1 MKIKNLIAVL
11 ALAALS
17 TATASAAYTVSVAPV
32 LPLDAL
38 PGGVG
43 QFMFTY
49 TFGSGTGGPYNIDG
63 FMWAGTSSG
72 AFDSFGINAAL
83 SDFTSGSQ
91 LSATGG
97 VYDVFVNWD
106 LKDTV
111 VPGDY
116 TIGLQL
122 LVTAN
127 WSIELPAA
135 GTSTTIHVVP
145 EPGQAVLLGCA
156 ALVFASRRSM
166 KKKRN
171 G

>member
-1 MKIKNLIAVL
+1 MKIKNLITLL
-11 ALAALS
+11 AMATLG
-17 TATASAAYTVSVAPV
+17 TATVSAAYTVSVAPV

-49 TFGSGTGGPYNIDG
+49 TFGSGIGGPYSIDG

-72 AFDSFGINAAL
+72 AFDSFGINATL
-83 SDFTSGSQ
+83 SDFTSGSS
-91 LSATGG
+91 LPAAGG
-97 VYDVFVNWD
+97 VYDVCVNWD
-106 LKDTV
+106 LKGSVT
-111 VPGDY
+111 PGDY

-122 LVTAN
+122 YASGN
-127 WSIELPAA
+127 WVELPGA
-135 GTSTTIHVVP
+135 GTTATIHVVP
-145 EPGQAVLLGCA
+145 EPGQAMLLGCA
-156 ALVFASRRSM
+156 ALVFASRRSL